1 MSDKSRSLKNLF
13 IDPKFQ
19 LKLMSYFAILFLITT
34 VCLYSTT
41 YLFFWTMKSKALN
54 VGIPEGHVYYNFL
67 LNQKHDLDMLFL
79 GLAAFNFILL
89 LSVGFLISHRIAG
102 PLYKMRIYLQGIN
115 SLSENFKTRDK
126 DFFQDLAREVNS
138 LKDKVK

>member
-1 MSDKSRSLKNLF
+1 MADQARSLKNLF

-19 LKLMSYFAILFLITT
+19 LRLMSYFAVLFFITT
-34 VCLYSTT
+34 ICLYSTT

-54 VGIPEGHVYYNFL
+54 VGIPDGHIYYQFI
-67 LNQKHDLDMLFL
+67 LNQKHDLDMLFI
-79 GLAAFNFILL
+79 GLAVFNFILL

-102 PLYKMRIYLQGIN
+102 PLFKMRIYLQN
-115 SLSENFKTRDK
+115 LTPLSNEFQTREK
-126 DFFQDLAREVNS
+126 DFFQDLAKEVNT